1 MMMMMMMA
9 RRRWSDTARRRVHR
23 RSAMAMTTRASATRR
38 INPFVGSRTN
48 VSRGKSSVKRT
59 TRRVAATAGESE
71 VFRAWDQA
79 TKSEKRTD
87 IKKIMILGAGPIVI
101 GQVRGDTRDRGGGGG
116 GRPSDDAR
124 NGAGTRRWVVFEKKK
139 RIENE
144 SDRERRRGGCEVSWM
159 GRCDRENAGRILDA
173 WFSFVCAI
181 LTFYARVDANSIGV
195 RV

>member
-1 MMMMMMMA
+1 MMMMMMMMMMA

-101 GQVRGDTRDRGGGGG
+101 GQVRGDTRDRGGG
-116 GRPSDDAR
+116 RPSDDAR
-124 NGAGTRRWVVFEKKK
+124 NGAGTRRWVVFVKK
-139 RIENE
+139 RI
-144 SDRERRRGGCEVSWM
+144 
-159 GRCDRENAGRILDA
+159 
-173 WFSFVCAI
+173 
-181 LTFYARVDANSIGV
+181 
-195 RV
+195 

>member
-1 MMMMMMMA
+1 MMMMMMA

-48 VSRGKSSVKRT
+48 VSRGKSSVKRA

-101 GQVRGDTRDRGGGGG
+101 GQVRGDTRDRGGGG
-116 GRPSDDAR
+116 RPSDDAR
-124 NGAGTRRWVVFEKKK
+124 NGAGTCRWVVFEKKGF
-139 RIENE
+139 ENE
-144 SDRERRRGGCEVSWM
+144 PDRKRRRGGCEVSWM

>member
-1 MMMMMMMA
+1 MMMMMMA

-48 VSRGKSSVKRT
+48 VSRGKSSVKRA

-101 GQVRGDTRDRGGGGG
+101 GQVRGDTRDRGGGADRATTRGTAR
-116 GRPSDDAR
+116 GRAD
-124 NGAGTRRWVVFEKKK
+124 GWFLKKK
-139 RIENE
+139 DLKMSPIGRDEGAAVRCRGWEDAIERTREE
-144 SDRERRRGGCEVSWM
+144 SWTLGFRS
-159 GRCDRENAGRILDA
+159 
-173 WFSFVCAI
+173 CAR
-181 LTFYARVDANSIGV
+181 Y
-195 RV
+195 

>member
-1 MMMMMMMA
+1 MMMMMMA

-48 VSRGKSSVKRT
+48 VSRGKSSVKRA

-101 GQVRGDTRDRGGGGG
+101 GQVRGDTRDRGGG
-116 GRPSDDAR
+116 RPSDDAR
-124 NGAGTRRWVVFEKKK
+124 NGAGTCRWVVFEKKGF
-139 RIENE
+139 ENE
-144 SDRERRRGGCEVSWM
+144 PDRKRRRGGCEVSWM

-181 LTFYARVDANSIGV
+181 LTFYARIDANSIGV